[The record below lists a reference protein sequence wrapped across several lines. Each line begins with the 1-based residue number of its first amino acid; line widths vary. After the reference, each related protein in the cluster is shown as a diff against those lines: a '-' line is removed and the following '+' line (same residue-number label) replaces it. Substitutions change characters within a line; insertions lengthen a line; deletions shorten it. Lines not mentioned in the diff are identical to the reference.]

1 MIKVLVVDDSILI
14 RKILTDIL
22 ESDNEIKVIDT
33 AKNGQDALEKIQ
45 SLKPDLVTL
54 DIEMPI
60 MDGITT
66 LKHIVSRYKL
76 PVIMIS
82 SLTSEGAELTL
93 KALDHGAVDFLP
105 KPTNVFSL
113 KQVDIRNQIVE
124 KVKVAA
130 KAKFNTIKP
139 ITKGEKPGI
148 TIEKK
153 QDIEEKFKNIIAMG
167 TSTGGPRALQ
177 ALIPQLPANIDASI
191 VIVQH
196 MPPKFTKSLA
206 DRLNSVSNI
215 RVKEAEEGDILLK
228 GHAYIAPGD
237 FHLRVVKE
245 MDKLVI
251 RLDQEPEVLGLRP
264 TVDKMMESVAKI
276 EGYEKIGVILTGM
289 GSDGKKGI
297 KSIKESGGFTIAQ
310 DEVTSVVFG
319 MPKAAISTNCIDIV
333 LPIEKIGDKI
343 LSKVGMKYGF
353 RY

>member
-1 MIKVLVVDDSILI
+1 MIRVLVVDDSILI

-22 ESDNEIKVIDT
+22 ESDQEIKVIDT
-33 AKNGQDALEKIQ
+33 AKNGKEALEKID

-60 MDGITT
+60 MDGLTT
-66 LKHIVSRYKL
+66 LNHIVSKHKI

-93 KALDHGAVDFLP
+93 KALDSGAVDFLP

-113 KQVDIRNQIVE
+113 KQEDIRNQIVE
-124 KVKVAA
+124 KVKVAV
-130 KAKFNTIKP
+130 KAKFD
-139 ITKGEKPGI
+139 
-148 TIEKK
+148 TIEPINKVKK
-153 QDIEEKFKNIIAMG
+153 HRTSIQKKIDIEENFSNIITIG

-177 ALIPQLPANIDASI
+177 ALIPQLPADIDASI

-206 DRLNSVSNI
+206 DRLNSISNI
-215 RVKEAEEGDILLK
+215 KVKEAEEGDILLR

-237 FHLRVVKE
+237 YHLRVVKE
-245 MDKLVI
+245 GNKLVV
-251 RLDQEPEVLGLRP
+251 RLDQEPKVLGLRP
-264 TVDKMMESVAKI
+264 TVDKMMDSVAKI
-276 EGYEKIGVILTGM
+276 EGFNKIGVILTGM

-297 KSIKESGGFTIAQ
+297 KRIKESGGFTIAQ
-310 DEVTSVVFG
+310 DEMTSVVFG

-343 LSKVGMKYGF
+343 LSKAGM
-353 RY
+353 

>member
-1 MIKVLVVDDSILI
+1 MIRVLVVDDSILI

-22 ESDNEIKVIDT
+22 ESDQEIKVIDT
-33 AKNGQDALEKIQ
+33 AKNGKEALEKID

-60 MDGITT
+60 MDGLTT
-66 LKHIVSRYKL
+66 LNHIVSKHKI

-93 KALDHGAVDFLP
+93 KALDSGAVDFLP

-113 KQVDIRNQIVE
+113 KQEDIRNQIVE
-124 KVKVAA
+124 KVKVAV
-130 KAKFNTIKP
+130 KAKFD
-139 ITKGEKPGI
+139 
-148 TIEKK
+148 TIEPINKVKK
-153 QDIEEKFKNIIAMG
+153 HRTSIQKKIDIEENFSNIITIG

-177 ALIPQLPANIDASI
+177 ALIPQLPADIDASI

-206 DRLNSVSNI
+206 DRLNSISNI
-215 RVKEAEEGDILLK
+215 KVKEAEEGDILLR

-237 FHLRVVKE
+237 YHLRVVKE
-245 MDKLVI
+245 GNKLVV

-264 TVDKMMESVAKI
+264 TVDKMMDSVAKI
-276 EGYEKIGVILTGM
+276 EGFNKIGVILTGM

-297 KSIKESGGFTIAQ
+297 KRIKESGGFTIAQ
-310 DEVTSVVFG
+310 DEMTSVVFG

-343 LSKVGMKYGF
+343 LSKAGM
-353 RY
+353 

>member
-1 MIKVLVVDDSILI
+1 MIRVLVVDDSILI

-22 ESDNEIKVIDT
+22 ESDQEIKVIDT
-33 AKNGQDALEKIQ
+33 AKNGKEALEKID

-60 MDGITT
+60 MDGLTT
-66 LKHIVSRYKL
+66 LNHIVSKHKI

-93 KALDHGAVDFLP
+93 KALDSGAVDFLP

-113 KQVDIRNQIVE
+113 KQEDIRNQIVE
-124 KVKVAA
+124 KVKVAV
-130 KAKFNTIKP
+130 KAKFD
-139 ITKGEKPGI
+139 
-148 TIEKK
+148 TIEPINKVKK
-153 QDIEEKFKNIIAMG
+153 HRTSIQKKIDIEENFSNIITIG

-177 ALIPQLPANIDASI
+177 ALIPQLPADIDASI

-206 DRLNSVSNI
+206 DRLNSISNI
-215 RVKEAEEGDILLK
+215 KVKEAEEGDILLR

-237 FHLRVVKE
+237 YHLRVVKE
-245 MDKLVI
+245 GNKLVV
-251 RLDQEPEVLGLRP
+251 RLDQEPKVLGLRP
-264 TVDKMMESVAKI
+264 TVDKMMDSVAKI
-276 EGYEKIGVILTGM
+276 EGFNKIGVILTGM

-297 KSIKESGGFTIAQ
+297 KRIKESGGFTIAQ
-310 DEVTSVVFG
+310 DEMTSVVFG

-343 LSKVGMKYGF
+343 LSKVGM
-353 RY
+353 

>member
-22 ESDNEIKVIDT
+22 ESDDEIKVIGA
-33 AKNGQDALEKIQ
+33 AKNGKEALEKIE
-45 SLKPDLVTL
+45 SLRPDLVTL
-54 DIEMPI
+54 DIEMPV

-66 LKHIVSRYKL
+66 LRHIVSEYRL

-82 SLTSEGAELTL
+82 SLTYEGAELTL

-105 KPTNVFSL
+105 KPNNIFGL
-113 KQVDIRNQIVE
+113 KQEDIRMQIIE

-130 KAKFNTIKP
+130 KSKFYAIKP
-139 ITKGEKPGI
+139 IDEVKKNREIIQKKK
-148 TIEKK
+148 TIEKT
-153 QDIEEKFKNIIAMG
+153 FNNIITMG

-177 ALIPQLPANIDASI
+177 TLIPQFPADINASI

-206 DRLNSVSNI
+206 DRLNSISNI
-215 RVKEAEEGDILLK
+215 KVKEAEEGDILLR
-228 GHAYIAPGD
+228 GYAYIAPGD
-237 FHLRVVKE
+237 YHLKVVKE
-245 MDKLVI
+245 ADKLVV

-276 EGYEKIGVILTGM
+276 EGYNKIGVILTGM

-297 KSIKESGGFTIAQ
+297 KSIKEAGGYTIAQ
-310 DEVTSVVFG
+310 DEMTSVVFG

-333 LPIEKIGDKI
+333 LPIDKIGEKI
-343 LSKVGMKYGF
+343 LSKVGM
-353 RY
+353 

>member
-1 MIKVLVVDDSILI
+1 VD
-14 RKILTDIL
+14 
-22 ESDNEIKVIDT
+22 
-33 AKNGQDALEKIQ
+33 
-45 SLKPDLVTL
+45 
-54 DIEMPI
+54 
-60 MDGITT
+60 
-66 LKHIVSRYKL
+66 H
-76 PVIMIS
+76 
-82 SLTSEGAELTL
+82 
-93 KALDHGAVDFLP
+93 
-105 KPTNVFSL
+105 
-113 KQVDIRNQIVE
+113 
-124 KVKVAA
+124 
-130 KAKFNTIKP
+130 
-139 ITKGEKPGI
+139 
-148 TIEKK
+148 
-153 QDIEEKFKNIIAMG
+153 
-167 TSTGGPRALQ
+167 RALKQ

-343 LSKVGMKYGF
+343 LSKVGM
-353 RY
+353 

>member
-1 MIKVLVVDDSILI
+1 MIRVLVVDDSILI

-22 ESDNEIKVIDT
+22 ESDQEIKVIDT
-33 AKNGQDALEKIQ
+33 AKNGKEALEKID

-60 MDGITT
+60 MDGLTT
-66 LKHIVSRYKL
+66 LNHIVSKHKI

-93 KALDHGAVDFLP
+93 KALDSGAVDFLP

-113 KQVDIRNQIVE
+113 KQEDIRNQIVE
-124 KVKVAA
+124 KVKVAV
-130 KAKFNTIKP
+130 KAKFD
-139 ITKGEKPGI
+139 
-148 TIEKK
+148 TIEPINKVKK
-153 QDIEEKFKNIIAMG
+153 HRTSIQKKIDIEENFSNIITIG

-177 ALIPQLPANIDASI
+177 ALIPQLPADIDASI

-206 DRLNSVSNI
+206 DRLNSISNI
-215 RVKEAEEGDILLK
+215 KVKEAEEGDILLR

-237 FHLRVVKE
+237 YHLRVVKE
-245 MDKLVI
+245 GNKLVV

-264 TVDKMMESVAKI
+264 TVDKMMDSVAKI
-276 EGYEKIGVILTGM
+276 EGFNKIGVILTGM

-297 KSIKESGGFTIAQ
+297 KRIKESGGFTIAQ
-310 DEVTSVVFG
+310 DEMTSVVFG

-343 LSKVGMKYGF
+343 LSKVGM
-353 RY
+353 